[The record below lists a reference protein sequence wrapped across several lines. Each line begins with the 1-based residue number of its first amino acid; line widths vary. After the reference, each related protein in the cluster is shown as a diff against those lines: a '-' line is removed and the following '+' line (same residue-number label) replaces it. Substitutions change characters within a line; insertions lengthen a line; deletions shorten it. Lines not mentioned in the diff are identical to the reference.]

1 MRFFTDL
8 GNTNVCLPYIAS
20 IFLVGNLPMHSL
32 TIHLRLMLQLT
43 IQLRYGAKAVH
54 LNCCKRQTSETNL
67 STTPFQNHQKFH
79 TLPFPRFPELLATKT
94 GGPKWKKFCRN
105 RVSWIILFL
114 KTNLH
119 LSGNHLLL
127 VADLAHRIHQ
137 RIPHLPANLLESKF
151 SPSKPAFLLGMTH
164 RLGETR
170 FDEIRGCHRT
180 TVSGDLHQPKRFLVD
195 IFPAWRRM
203 VRAWF

>member
-1 MRFFTDL
+1 MFPNMRRKGHVGGKILWISHMEKSSNAAIFPVKAIFVYSLITDPDPSFPVMRFFTDL
-8 GNTNVCLPYIAS
+8 GNTNVYIAS

-94 GGPKWKKFCRN
+94 GGPK
-105 RVSWIILFL
+105 
-114 KTNLH
+114 
-119 LSGNHLLL
+119 
-127 VADLAHRIHQ
+127 
-137 RIPHLPANLLESKF
+137 
-151 SPSKPAFLLGMTH
+151 
-164 RLGETR
+164 
-170 FDEIRGCHRT
+170 
-180 TVSGDLHQPKRFLVD
+180 
-195 IFPAWRRM
+195 
-203 VRAWF
+203 